1 MIKFDKVTLEPKFI
15 DPSMCFCGGGGGGG
29 GGGAPQEP
37 RGTVFGVDGVSK
49 TGSTFDDRAIGFTDD
64 RGGRGA
70 NYESLRDA
78 TASQTRAAVD
88 AARAKAAAE
97 FDAYGDLDRRATVG
111 QMPNLSKGF
120 ETPLGRIPT
129 PTSAVIGAVNR
140 FGMSRARDIRDKI
153 DAGGVPVK
161 DKFGRIQGV
170 VSQGTGPV
178 AGLLGAFGQNTNVYT
193 GSPSFA
199 PATSEQLMSYRP
211 LSQGLG
217 SFDPAIMPP
226 SDMRRAAQSLS
237 QPTTSAPEIG
247 SIINVDNRNF
257 LVTEKGP
264 VELKG
269 TAEQEVI
276 SSRPSYEESRIV
288 SPNQMY
294 GALTGQLAQP
304 LTPFNLEY
312 GLEEKA
318 PQNRAQLQ
326 NVGFNIGR
334 GPFTEDPAVVAER
347 NRRYEELMDNIGAA
361 ARGEP
366 LPSNEN
372 MYGRGMQ
379 DLGDTLIPAQL
390 GTYQDSSLSPQYGTI
405 NDPTA
410 QAGVFDGIGEFFTE
424 TLPGVFDYS
433 APAKAKSNA
442 DRFKG
447 SRVRTK
453 PTGVGEYGSQ
463 IYEAAKN
470 LFTG

>member
-1 MIKFDKVTLEPKFI
+1 MIKFDKITLEPKFI

-49 TGSTFDDRAIGFTDD
+49 TGSTFDDRAIGFTDG

-70 NYESLRDA
+70 NYESLKDA

-140 FGMSRARDIRDKI
+140 FGMSRAQDIRDKI
-153 DAGGVPVK
+153 GAGGVPVK

-178 AGLLGAFGQNTNVYT
+178 ADLLGAFGQNTNVYT
-193 GSPSFA
+193 GNPSFA
-199 PATSEQLMSYRP
+199 PATSEQLMSYQP

-217 SFDPAIMPP
+217 SFDPATMPP
-226 SDMRRAAQSLS
+226 SDMRRAAQPLS
-237 QPTTSAPEIG
+237 QPVSTPLSAEPLMMNALMRGVNNPQSNPQLGTI
-247 SIINVDNRNF
+247 SDPT
-257 LVTEKGP
+257 VT
-264 VELKG
+264 
-269 TAEQEVI
+269 A
-276 SSRPSYEESRIV
+276 
-288 SPNQMY
+288 
-294 GALTGQLAQP
+294 
-304 LTPFNLEY
+304 
-312 GLEEKA
+312 
-318 PQNRAQLQ
+318 
-326 NVGFNIGR
+326 FNIGS
-334 GPFTEDPAVVAER
+334 GLTEDPRAIAER
-347 NRRYEELMDNIGAA
+347 EQILDQVRAA
-361 ARGEP
+361 ASGEP
-366 LPSNEN
+366 FPDDRN
-372 MYGRGMQ
+372 MYGPGMQ
-379 DLGDTLIPAQL
+379 DFGPMTPDQL
-390 GTYQDSSLSPQYGTI
+390 ETYQDSYLSPQYGTI

-410 QAGVFDGIGEFFTE
+410 QAGLGSFFTE
-424 TLPGVFDYS
+424 TVPGFFS
-433 APAKAKSNA
+433 TTPAQAKAKANQ

-453 PTGVGEYGSQ
+453 PTSIGEFGKQ
-463 IYEAAKN
+463 IYEAVTSP
-470 LFTG
+470 FST

>member
-1 MIKFDKVTLEPKFI
+1 MIKFDKITLEPKFI

-178 AGLLGAFGQNTNVYT
+178 ADLLGAFGQNTNVYT
-193 GSPSFA
+193 GNPSFA
-199 PATSEQLMSYRP
+199 PATSEQLMSYQP

-217 SFDPAIMPP
+217 SFDPATMPP
-226 SDMRRAAQSLS
+226 SDMRRAAQPLS
-237 QPTTSAPEIG
+237 QPVAPRG
-247 SIINVDNRNF
+247 N
-257 LVTEKGP
+257 
-264 VELKG
+264 
-269 TAEQEVI
+269 
-276 SSRPSYEESRIV
+276 
-288 SPNQMY
+288 
-294 GALTGQLAQP
+294 
-304 LTPFNLEY
+304 LTPTELERYESLSPKLGTINDPTATAFNL
-312 GLEEKA
+312 
-318 PQNRAQLQ
+318 
-326 NVGFNIGR
+326 GR

-347 NRRYEELMDNIGAA
+347 NRQYQELMDNIGAA

-372 MYGRGMQ
+372 MYGQGMQ